1 MTDDPDLDDQLR
13 LLLHPSG
20 DAGAQRARG
29 EALDELLER
38 ADEAHPRLLAL
49 AQAQPPSLQAMLALP
64 RFGRPESVP
73 VLEHVLLT
81 ADDPTTAV
89 AAGALADH
97 PAPEALAALE
107 SALGSDRAQVVLSAV
122 MGLAERGDRHACGAL
137 RGALGHADG
146 EIRERVAQA
155 RARLGC
161 D

>member
-1 MTDDPDLDDQLR
+1 MTDELDDQLR
-13 LLLHPSG
+13 LLLYPSG

-29 EALDELLER
+29 EALSALLER

-64 RFGRPESVP
+64 RFARPESVP
-73 VLEHVLLT
+73 VLEHLLLT

-97 PAPEALAALE
+97 PAPEALTALE

-122 MGLAERGDRHACGAL
+122 VGLTERGDRHACDAL
-137 RGALGHADG
+137 QGALGHADN
-146 EIRERVAQA
+146 EIRERAA
-155 RARLGC
+155 RARAALAC